1 MEIVPKEREAKFE
14 FNGNASEYFKIWIV
28 NIALSIV
35 TLGIYSA
42 WAKVRTRRYFYGNT
56 TLDGSSFDYLADP
69 MNILKGRMI
78 VLAVIIVYIFTT
90 EFIPMLEAG
99 FVLIY
104 MLGLPWMI
112 VKAMQFNLHNT
123 SYRNI
128 RFDFEGSMKEA
139 AIIFIGIGLLTIIT
153 FGLATPYFIK
163 RFKEYSVENSY
174 FGTTPFSFSATTG
187 DFFRVY
193 FKAMVI
199 PLVIAIIGIIA
210 AVAIPAYHSATS
222 MQSQMPQQQ
231 QQMEQMTPEQQQAEM
246 QRQIDEITANAG
258 LQTNTTNQNQE
269 FAEAV
274 AAITA
279 AITMAF
285 YLLIGIYIQTRTTNL
300 VLNSTSLGEHSM
312 VSTLRVRNMFF
323 IHLTNIIAMIISLG
337 LLIPWCKI
345 RITRYRLNNLSM
357 IIVDD
362 INRFIA
368 TEQNK
373 VKATAGEF
381 ADAFDID
388 MGF

>member
-90 EFIPMLEAG
+90 EFIPMLEVG

-112 VKAMQFNLHNT
+112 VKAMQFNLRNT

-231 QQMEQMTPEQQQAEM
+231 EQMEQMTPEQQQAEM

-258 LQTNTTNQNQE
+258 LQTNTNNPDQE
-269 FAEAV
+269 LAGAV
-274 AAITA
+274 AAMTF

-300 VLNSTSLGEHSM
+300 VLNSTSLGEHSL